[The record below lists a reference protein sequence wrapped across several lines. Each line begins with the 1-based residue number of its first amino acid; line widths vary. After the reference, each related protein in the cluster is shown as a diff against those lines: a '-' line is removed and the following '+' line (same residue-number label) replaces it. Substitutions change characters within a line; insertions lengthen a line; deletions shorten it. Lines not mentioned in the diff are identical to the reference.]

1 MNKIENFFFIL
12 QFRFKYKKMLPLIR
26 RLNNLPVKKYIYYIS
41 FLSRKINNIPEK
53 KKIKGV
59 INCEEVINKI
69 KVRLFCEK
77 CNGTGYFVTVDSIS
91 ICSHCYGT
99 GFNFIKTQ

>member
-1 MNKIENFFFIL
+1 
-12 QFRFKYKKMLPLIR
+12 MLSLIR
-26 RLNNLPVKKYIYYIS
+26 RINNLPVKKYIYYIS

-59 INCEEVINKI
+59 INCKEVINKI

-77 CNGTGYFVTVDSIS
+77 CNGTGYIICVNSIS
-91 ICSHCYGT
+91 ICNNCHGT
-99 GFNFIKTQ
+99 GINFIK